1 MKNSDDSSGRDSR
14 LLKLLISAMSLV
26 ALAGCC
32 HCPPATGNGQPYMG
46 PTEPMARVV
55 AQINSNNEKIPSL
68 WSSLY
73 YKANIID
80 DKKQAHFVNGEGTLL
95 YRQSM
100 DLRLIGRKDPAG
112 TIFDIGSNSNQF
124 WLRVIPELDTM
135 WWGTYRTLENVD
147 PDHLGIPIRPDLVL
161 SVLAISP
168 IDTNFRQQPAPVM
181 RFDSQQRA
189 YVLLWVAPLPD
200 RWIALREVWYDMN
213 TLHPKLVLLYDQNG
227 RVALRADLGLFKQ
240 IEVAGQPKE
249 KWPWIAGDYK
259 LAFPE
264 TGSTMELT
272 LSDDSVLRHGALPMD
287 KSFAMP
293 SPDNADVSHVIEV
306 GKTQS
311 R

>member
-1 MKNSDDSSGRDSR
+1 MKNSDDLGRR
-14 LLKLLISAMSLV
+14 NTRFLKLLFAAMGLI

-32 HCPPATGNGQPYMG
+32 HCATPTEQKLYVG
-46 PTEPMARVV
+46 PTESMAHVV
-55 AQINSNNEKIPSL
+55 AHINANNEKIPSL

-80 DKKQAHFVNGEGTLL
+80 EKKQAHFVNGEGTLL

-112 TIFDIGSNSNQF
+112 IIFDIGSNRNQF
-124 WLRVIPELDTM
+124 WLRVIPELDSM
-135 WWGTYRTLENVD
+135 WWGTYRALENAD

-161 SVLAISP
+161 SVLALSP

-181 RFDSQQRA
+181 RFDNAMRA

-213 TLHPKLVLLYDQNG
+213 TLQPKLVLLYDQNG

-240 IEVAGQPKE
+240 IEVAGQPRE

-272 LSDDSVLRHGALPMD
+272 LSDDSVLRHGALPID

-306 GKTQS
+306 GKS
-311 R
+311 RSH